1 MIALSF
7 FELLEK
13 TALGMCTSSILVT
26 WSALQDGLYAGQ
38 AGSLENFFI
47 RHVVWPSDAKVCLFV
62 FDCLLID
69 DNNLMET

>member
-1 MIALSF
+1 MADSRLCKLSFQLILVTPSHSTTIALSF

-38 AGSLENFFI
+38 ADSLEDFFVSTRGLAI
-47 RHVVWPSDAKVCLFV
+47 
-62 FDCLLID
+62 
-69 DNNLMET
+69 